1 MIAQAGT
8 YYLWVYDDDYYQG
21 GDYNFTLQK
30 VNPPVNAVEVV
41 YGEIKSGTIGVSA
54 EVDIYRFAANAG
66 DSVVMPIVQ
75 TSGSA
80 YFNPTVRLY
89 DSAGALVTTK
99 GVDYYGEL
107 VQVIAQAGTYYL
119 WVYDDDYY
127 QGGDYNFT
135 LQKVNPPVNAVEV
148 VYGEIKSGTIGVSA
162 EVDIYRFAANAGD
175 SVVMPIVQTS
185 GSAYFN
191 PTVRLY
197 DSAGA
202 LVTTKGVDYYGEL
215 VQVIAQAGTYYLWV
229 YDDDY
234 YQGGDYNFTL
244 QKVNPP
250 VNAVEVVY
258 GEIKSGT
265 IGVSAEVDIYRFAA
279 NAGDSVVMPI
289 VQTSGSAYFNPTVR
303 LYDSAGA
310 LVTTKGVDYY
320 GELVQVIAQAGTYYL
335 WVYDDDYYQ
344 GGDYNFTLQKVNPPV
359 NAVEVVY
366 GEIKSGTIG
375 VSAEVDIYRFA
386 ANAGDS
392 VVMPIVQTSGSAYFN
407 PTVRLYD
414 SAGALVTTKGVDYY
428 GELVQVIAQAGTYYL
443 WVYDDDYYQGGGYQF
458 TLTLNPCR
466 RSALRRR
473 RTARVWSRALRCR
486 SARRRP
492 ITEPLRPSHLW
503 SMGWSRRPSRR
514 PLTVLIFLS
523 RPASPLLS
531 SMSQRWIITA
541 PAPRLRVRFP

>member
-1 MIAQAGT
+1 MNFGAFGDENGTGIAVDDRFVYLTAGARLYIGRYT
-8 YYLWVYDDDYYQG
+8 DV
-21 GDYNFTLQK
+21 GDSARI
-30 VNPPVNAVEVV
+30 PPVVNITSPSAGAEVV
-41 YGEIKSGTIGVSA
+41 RSLAIPISVNATDDVGIAAVQLLMNGKIVATDIQSPYQFSYLVTDPDGPLRVGAVAIDTGGNVTTAQEVTVTVVLPPLIAYGETISGTISPA
-54 EVDIYRFAANAG
+54 SEVDIYRFAANAG

-310 LVTTKGVDYY
+310 LVTTKG
-320 GELVQVIAQAGTYYL
+320 
-335 WVYDDDYYQ
+335 W
-344 GGDYNFTLQKVNPPV
+344 
-359 NAVEVVY
+359 
-366 GEIKSGTIG
+366 TI
-375 VSAEVDIYRFA
+375 
-386 ANAGDS
+386 
-392 VVMPIVQTSGSAYFN
+392 TGSWF
-407 PTVRLYD
+407 R
-414 SAGALVTTKGVDYY
+414 
-428 GELVQVIAQAGTYYL
+428 
-443 WVYDDDYYQGGGYQF
+443 
-458 TLTLNPCR
+458 
-466 RSALRRR
+466 
-473 RTARVWSRALRCR
+473 
-486 SARRRP
+486 
-492 ITEPLRPSHLW
+492 
-503 SMGWSRRPSRR
+503 
-514 PLTVLIFLS
+514 
-523 RPASPLLS
+523 
-531 SMSQRWIITA
+531 
-541 PAPRLRVRFP
+541 